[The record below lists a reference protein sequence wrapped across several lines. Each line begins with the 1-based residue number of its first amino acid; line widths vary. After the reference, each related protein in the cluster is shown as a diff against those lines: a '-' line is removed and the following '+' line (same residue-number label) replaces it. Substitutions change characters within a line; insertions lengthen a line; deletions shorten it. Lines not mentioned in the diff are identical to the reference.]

1 MAHRYKLLKDF
12 EHISTMTFLRKGD
25 VVEYMRDLNVYFKVN
40 SSGIIQIPANIVRKY
55 DSVFQLLPPQEDNE
69 YSKPNVLSSYTYID
83 PRLISTKK
91 VYSSNNQ
98 EDLLV
103 ENGNYFLGSQQF
115 KDSQM
120 ASKLIKMI
128 LIGIKNQ
135 FSRELKNGDSYTYAP
150 VFLENITISTRV
162 NENKLEDY
170 IYRMIGNCF
179 PEGVE
184 GERLARQWSHEY
196 QPALFYFLQ
205 NKY

>member
-25 VVEYMRDLNVYFKVN
+25 IVEYMRDLNVYFKVN

-55 DSVFQLLPPQEDNE
+55 DTIFELLPPQEDND
-69 YSKPNVLSSYTYID
+69 YSRPNVLSTYTYID
-83 PRLISTKK
+83 PRLLSNKK
-91 VYSSNNQ
+91 VYSGNNQ

-103 ENGNYFLGSQQF
+103 DNGNYFLGVEQL

-120 ASKLIKMI
+120 ASKLLKMI
-128 LIGIKNQ
+128 LIGIKNK
-135 FSRELKNGDSYTYAP
+135 FGRELKLGDIYTYSP
-150 VFLENITISTRV
+150 LFSENKTVATKL

-170 IYRMIGNCF
+170 VYRLMGNCF

-184 GERLARQWSHEY
+184 GERLSRQWSHEY
-196 QPALFYFLQ
+196 QPALFYFLKS
-205 NKY
+205 KY

>member
-1 MAHRYKLLKDF
+1 M
-12 EHISTMTFLRKGD
+12 
-25 VVEYMRDLNVYFKVN
+25 
-40 SSGIIQIPANIVRKY
+40 
-55 DSVFQLLPPQEDNE
+55 
-69 YSKPNVLSSYTYID
+69 
-83 PRLISTKK
+83 
-91 VYSSNNQ
+91 
-98 EDLLV
+98 
-103 ENGNYFLGSQQF
+103 GSQQF

-150 VFLENITISTRV
+150 LFLENITISTRV